1 MNDFVAAVGLLLVV
15 EGVIYGGLPGLAR
28 RLATMVLASSENQL
42 RLTGIAAAI
51 IGVGIVWLV
60 RG

>member
-15 EGVIYGGLPGLAR
+15 EGVIYGGLPGVAR
-28 RLATMVLASSENQL
+28 RLAAMVLDSSENQL